1 MSMDPIVTRDTIRKE
16 YNDYLSSILAVRN
29 PEITRKAT
37 EAVRKGTFVKGP
49 YLEATPPFVQGKSL
63 HSLFDEG
70 IVSGEFSRIP
80 EDIHYDRPLYAHQ
93 ELALRKICGEQKNV
107 IVATGTGSGKT
118 ECYFYPIF
126 NELMRQEEAGT
137 LGDGVQALLLFP
149 MNALAND
156 QQKKLRQLLK
166 NYPQITFGRYTG
178 ETPFGS
184 EDEARSNYR
193 TKHGEDPLPNEM
205 LSRERMQK
213 TPPHILL
220 TNYAMLEYL
229 LLRPADSTLFDGC
242 QAKNWR
248 FVVIDEAHTYR
259 GANGAEIAL
268 LLRRLKERIGHNT
281 DRKLRCIATSAT
293 LGSEDAKS
301 DLCNFAANLFGEPFY
316 TDDIVTSLR
325 EEMTVHAGQHCFTP
339 DEYRE
344 LKQELEGLSEE
355 EQGRAAFSRLRND
368 RRIVQ
373 IHEYLKEKPR
383 LFDDVAEMVFPE
395 LSTRSERLET
405 LALLVELAT
414 LAKPDVNAKALL
426 PARYHLF
433 AKSLEGLFVSLY
445 PDTQTYLDRKE
456 VAKLGGRL
464 VPVFELANC
473 QRCGQEY
480 IVGITREN
488 RLKQI
493 NDGFDPDGRP
503 EYFLL
508 NKDAS
513 QVNME
518 TDEDEAENS
527 DIRNLDDYW
536 LCTACGALHPA
547 VGNIPNCCD
556 VSDPHKHIKVYKIS
570 YSGQHKDVNTCVM
583 CGGVSKTIIKRF
595 LTANHAATYTLA
607 SSLYGMIPPRPK
619 KAVQLDP
626 DDLFFDDIPC
636 VNEEYSNESGRK
648 LLIFSDNRQEAAFF
662 AGFMGNKH
670 NQLMWR
676 RLILRVIRE
685 NGGSIRVDELIEL
698 MVLQAEQAGLYE
710 NLDSDSI
717 TQTRKKVIAGQYVMY
732 EFLGFNNT
740 TGLEGRGYVEFIPEP
755 IGMRRGN
762 WGLSVEDTWN
772 VLREMMD
779 TLRLSGA
786 SSYPDNVDPKDEF
799 FAPRNRKVY
808 FRKETRS
815 VAEGQDILSYVPA
828 SGRKNRRLQ
837 FLLNLKAAQG
847 IPDDKCQEEAV
858 RMLDE
863 TYNLLIQLA
872 RKDYFTSIN
881 LGMAG
886 VAYMINFRKWKVRY
900 IEESET
906 IYRCSRCG
914 KISAYTVKGV
924 CSSFKCNGTME
935 PAVASELRA
944 DPYYHEQYA
953 QDRILPMVSREHT
966 AQLTRDAAGDYQRD
980 FEDGKINVLSCST
993 TFEMGVD
1000 VGELEATFLRNVPPE
1015 TANYI
1020 QRAGRA
1026 GRRTSS
1032 TAFSLTFSRRNSHDI
1047 NYFNHPED
1055 IISGRISPPYVE
1067 IYNEKIAAR
1076 HINSVIMS
1084 WFFKNHPRFFE
1095 KGAAAIVGYQD
1106 TQDAATVLRQELAKK
1121 PADLLASIKTV
1132 LPEQLV
1138 QRMQIDNWIFVDQL
1152 VGPDGSLTK
1161 AIDERAAELKQLDEL
1176 KKQYI
1181 DVNRLSVA
1189 SSVDRLITT
1198 YTKAKS
1204 IDFLASHTVLPK
1216 YGFPV
1221 DVVPLKILNNSGT
1234 ASQVELTRDLRVAI
1248 AEYAPPS
1255 SIVANGKV
1263 WTSRYI
1269 NTVPSKGWPTF
1280 TYYSCK
1286 CGHISPPG
1294 SVTVIDD
1301 DLVTDETK
1309 TCPRCAEPMKRKKFL
1324 IPIFGFSTS
1333 FDDKPAGVGESR
1345 PQHGYTT
1352 RSQFW
1357 GIGELDEFQKEQRM
1371 EQVLFAD
1378 DKAMPM
1384 EYTPNGRLVV
1394 LNQGKRGAGLFVCK
1408 SCGCVREYPKEP
1420 KHNNRFGKKCLNTR
1434 LEPVSLG
1441 HWFETDIVRIELP
1454 YCPSGIRVPGKDV
1467 RLSVLY
1473 AILDGAAQAL
1483 GISRSDI
1490 SGCIDYEGSHP
1501 AIILFDEAA
1510 GGAGH
1515 VKKVFENF
1523 QEVLRTAMC
1532 RVDGSCGCSE
1542 ETSCYGCLRNYGNQ
1556 YEHDSLT
1563 RGGAYQYL
1571 RWLLNVSE

>member
-1 MSMDPIVTRDTIRKE
+1 MSMDPIVTRNTIRKD
-16 YNDYLSSILAVRN
+16 YNDYLSSILSVRN
-29 PEITRKAT
+29 TDITRKAT
-37 EAVRKGTFVKGP
+37 RAVREGSFVKGP
-49 YLEATPPFVQGKSL
+49 YLEATPPFVAGKSL
-63 HSLFDEG
+63 HALFDEG
-70 IVSGEFSRIP
+70 IVSSEFSKIP

-93 ELALRKICGEQKNV
+93 EKAVRKICYEQKNV

-126 NELMRQEEAGT
+126 NELMRQVENGT
-137 LGDGVQALLLFP
+137 LQPGVQALLLFP

-166 NYPQITFGRYTG
+166 NYPEITFGRYTG
-178 ETPFGS
+178 ETPYDS
-184 EDEARSNYR
+184 EEVARSNYQ
-193 TKHGEDPLPNEM
+193 TKHGEEALPNEM
-205 LSRERMQK
+205 LSRGRMQE

-229 LLRPADSTLFDGC
+229 LLRPADSTLFDGSL
-242 QAKNWR
+242 AENWR

-259 GANGAEIAL
+259 GANGTEIAL
-268 LLRRLKERIGHNT
+268 LLRRLKERIRRNT

-293 LGSEDAKS
+293 LGSEDAKGA
-301 DLCNFAANLFGEPFY
+301 LCDFASNLFGETFLPE
-316 TDDIVTSLR
+316 DIITSVR
-325 EEMTVHAGQHCFTP
+325 EDMVCHPYQHPFTP
-339 DEYRE
+339 DEYRA
-344 LKQELEGLSEE
+344 LKHDIEGLAEE
-355 EQGRAAFSRLRND
+355 EQCTTAYIRLRND
-368 RRIVQ
+368 RRIVK

-383 LFDDVAEMVFPE
+383 LFDDVADVVFPDV
-395 LSTRSERLET
+395 SNHAERLEI

-414 LAKPDVNAKALL
+414 LAKPDMNAKALL

-456 VAKLGGRL
+456 VVKIGGKLFS
-464 VPVFELANC
+464 VFELANC
-473 QRCGQEY
+473 QKCGQEY
-480 IVGITREN
+480 LIGIMKEGH
-488 RLKQI
+488 LKQI
-493 NDGFDPDGRP
+493 NDGFDPDARP

-508 NKDAS
+508 SKDVG
-513 QVNME
+513 QIDIE
-518 TDEDEAENS
+518 TDEDEPDS
-527 DIRNLDDYW
+527 TDIKNLDDYW
-536 LCTACGALHPA
+536 LCTACGAIRPA
-547 VGNIPNCCD
+547 VGNKPDCCD
-556 VSDPHKHIKVYKIS
+556 ISDSHKHIKVYKIS

-583 CGGVSKTIIKRF
+583 CGSVSKTIIKRF

-607 SSLYGMIPPRPK
+607 SSLYGMIPPRPR
-619 KAVQLDP
+619 KAVQLQQ
-626 DDLFFDDIPC
+626 DDFFFDDIPC
-636 VNEEYSNESGRK
+636 VNEEYSKESGRK

-676 RLILRVIRE
+676 RLILRVIQE

-698 MVLQAEQAGLYE
+698 LVMQAEQAGLYE
-710 NLDSDSI
+710 NLDSDAI
-717 TQTRKKVIAGQYVMY
+717 TQNRKKVIAGQYVMY
-732 EFLGFNNT
+732 EFLGFNST
-740 TGLEGRGYVEFIPEP
+740 TGLEGRGYVEFLPEQM
-755 IGMRRGN
+755 GMPRGK
-762 WGLSVEDTWN
+762 WDLSIQDTWN

-786 SSYPDNVDPKDEF
+786 SSYPDNVNPNDEF
-799 FAPRNRKVY
+799 FAPKNRKVY
-808 FRKETRS
+808 FRKEIRGTS
-815 VAEGQDILSYVPA
+815 EGQDILSYVPA
-828 SGRKNRRLQ
+828 QGRKNRRLQ
-837 FLLNLKAAQG
+837 FLMKLNEARGVPQER
-847 IPDDKCQEEAV
+847 CQEEAM
-858 RMLDE
+858 RMLED

-872 RKDYFTSIN
+872 RRDYFTSIN
-881 LGMAG
+881 LGAAG
-886 VAYMINFRKWKVRY
+886 TAYMINFRKWKVRY
-900 IEESET
+900 IGEEES
-906 IYRCSRCG
+906 IYQCNRCG
-914 KISAYTVKGV
+914 RITSYHVMGV
-924 CSSFKCNGTME
+924 CSGFKCNGTIE
-935 PAVASELRA
+935 RVSVRDVRS

-953 QDRILPMVSREHT
+953 LDRILPLVSREHT

-980 FEDGKINVLSCST
+980 FEEGKINVLSCST

-1047 NYFNHPED
+1047 NYFNHPEE
-1055 IISGRISPPYVE
+1055 IISGKISPPYVE
-1067 IYNEKIAAR
+1067 INNEKIATR

-1084 WFFKNHPRFFE
+1084 WFFKNHPKFFE

-1106 TQDAATVLRQELAKK
+1106 TQDAATVLKQELEKK
-1121 PADLLASIKTV
+1121 PSDLLDAIKTV
-1132 LPEQLV
+1132 LPKQLAE
-1138 QRMQIDNWIFVDQL
+1138 RMQVDDWNFVDQL
-1152 VGPDGSLTK
+1152 VGADGSLTK
-1161 AIDERAAELKQLDEL
+1161 AIDERSTELQQLQELKN
-1176 KKQYI
+1176 QYI
-1181 DVNRLSVA
+1181 AANKLSIA
-1189 SSVDRLITT
+1189 NSVDRLITT

-1221 DVVPLKILNNSGT
+1221 DVVPLKILNNSGS

-1269 NTVPSKGWPTF
+1269 NTVPSKGWPTYS
-1280 TYYSCK
+1280 YYSCS
-1286 CGHISPPG
+1286 CGHISPPD
-1294 SVTVIDD
+1294 SITVIDD
-1301 DLVTDETK
+1301 EMVSDEVK
-1309 TCPRCAEPMKRKKFL
+1309 ICPRCCEPMKRRKFL
-1324 IPIFGFSTS
+1324 IPIFGFSTA
-1333 FDDKPAGVGESR
+1333 FDDKPTIVGESR
-1345 PQHGYTT
+1345 PQHGYAT

-1357 GIGELDEFQKEQRM
+1357 GVGELDEYQKEQRM
-1371 EQVLFAD
+1371 EGVLFSD
-1378 DKAMPM
+1378 NKAMPM
-1384 EYTPNGRLVV
+1384 EYTPNGRLIV

-1408 SCGCVREYPKEP
+1408 SCGCVKEYPTEP
-1420 KHNNRFGKKCLNTR
+1420 KHNNRFGKMCLNTR
-1434 LEPVSLG
+1434 LEQASLG

-1454 YCPSGIRVPGKDV
+1454 HCPAGIHVPSKDV

-1490 SGCIDYEGSHP
+1490 SGCIDYEGVHP

-1523 QEVLRTAMC
+1523 TEVLRTAMR
-1532 RVDGSCGCSE
+1532 RVDGSCGCSD
-1542 ETSCYGCLRNYGNQ
+1542 ETSCYGCLRNYSNQ

-1563 RGGAYQYL
+1563 RGGAFRYL
-1571 RWLLNVSE
+1571 QWLLSE